1 MKKRVLCVIATVVF
15 CLALPLPALANSM
28 EPPELTVVVMD
39 APEDLELS
47 LVVCREGQEG
57 SIATEASYIGW
68 ENYYFFWSWD
78 FPEFWDRRAQDI
90 TVELL
95 VETGGE
101 SFVIPLD
108 AQAREENTGRYYNGL
123 CVLDLQARTL
133 TPNAP
138 WWRQPVLVCLRVAL
152 TLLLEGLVFL
162 LFGYRQRRSWLVFLA
177 VNLITQLGVNLA
189 VLSLADPFFNI
200 KSLDLALMF
209 WFVYLPVELLVLV
222 VEIVAFRLLL
232 REHTK
237 GRAAGCAAVAN
248 LLSWGLGGL
257 LLACLPI

>member
-1 MKKRVLCVIATVVF
+1 MKKKVLCVIAAVVF
-15 CLALPLPALANSM
+15 CLAVPLPASANSM

-39 APEDLELS
+39 PPEDLELS
-47 LVVCREGQEG
+47 LMVCREGQEG
-57 SIATEASYIGW
+57 SIAADAYHIAW
-68 ENYYFFWSWD
+68 EGYYLFRPWN
-78 FPEFWDRRAQDI
+78 FPDFWDRKAQDI
-90 TVELL
+90 TMELL
-95 VETGGE
+95 VETGGG
-101 SFVIPLD
+101 SFAIPLD

-133 TPNAP
+133 TPDTP

-162 LFGYRQRRSWLVFLA
+162 LFGYRQRRSWAVFLLVNLFTQGA
-177 VNLITQLGVNLA
+177 VNLALHLLIPTGTDYFVVLGL
-189 VLSLADPFFNI
+189 FFYTP
-200 KSLDLALMF
+200 M
-209 WFVYLPVELLVLV
+209 ELLVLV
-222 VEIVAFRLLL
+222 VEIAAFRLLL
-232 REHTK
+232 RERTK